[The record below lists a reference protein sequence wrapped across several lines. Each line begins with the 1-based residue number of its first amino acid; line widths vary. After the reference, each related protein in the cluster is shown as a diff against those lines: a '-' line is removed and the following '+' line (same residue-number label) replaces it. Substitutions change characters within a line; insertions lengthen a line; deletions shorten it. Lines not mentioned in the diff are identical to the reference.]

1 MMRFSEFCT
10 KDVISVDNGELL
22 GMPCDLEFDE
32 HYQICMLYVMSRPS
46 GMKRLFPWFFHGEER
61 MVRISQFVRVGKD
74 VIIVSTC

>member
-10 KDVISVDNGELL
+10 KDVISVDNGERL

-46 GMKRLFPWFFHGEER
+46 GMTRLFPWFFHGEER
-61 MVRISQFVRVGKD
+61 MVRISQIVRVGKD
-74 VIIVSTC
+74 VILVSTC

>member
-22 GMPCDLEFDE
+22 GMPCDLDFDE

-46 GMKRLFPWFFHGEER
+46 GMTENDDSPVVEK
-61 MVRISQFVRVGKD
+61 
-74 VIIVSTC
+74 